1 MSTKLLAF
9 TLAAGL
15 LGTGALAQHEEHH
28 AQASPQAEPQTPKS
42 DASSGAMM
50 SRMSQMKT
58 MQDESAKLADELL
71 KSFAAIEQEKDPA
84 ALKTKLAEHGKLL
97 HELQEKLQSQ
107 SQMMDRM
114 HQMMDGSKMGSQPK
128 N

>member
-1 MSTKLLAF
+1 
-9 TLAAGL
+9 
-15 LGTGALAQHEEHH
+15 
-28 AQASPQAEPQTPKS
+28 
-42 DASSGAMM
+42 M